1 MEKLNPPALD
11 EIEVSVFG
19 GGNGYGECIV
29 IHASYDNWIIVDSA
43 KDPKSKQPLALSYL
57 DELGIPIEQDVKL
70 IIATHWHDDH
80 VSGIAEVFR
89 YCQQAV
95 FACSQALNQKQ
106 FLVLLGQAD
115 KISSNNSGIREFRAV
130 FEQISTQQ
138 KSILRAIQDRVLLN
152 MALPDESLLE
162 VFTLSPSDKAIQ
174 HFENQLATLVK
185 ETAANKA
192 VTAVSPNHSS
202 VVTVVRIGNDCICLG
217 GDLETT
223 KDQDT
228 GWDAILNAQLLPQKN
243 ISVFKVPHHGSSN
256 AYAPEFWGEAIKPDN
271 IAALTPY
278 ARGRKK
284 LPAPEDVKN
293 IYRHTSNAFITAP
306 TRAGKEK
313 KRPVKENKII
323 RSLGYEV
330 REIPFDYGHICL
342 RKKIGQDE
350 PWRIELRGKAVELK
364 RLLESTS

>member
-1 MEKLNPPALD
+1 MENLNPPALD

-29 IHASYDNWIIVDSA
+29 IHAGYNNWILIDSA
-43 KDPKSKQPLALSYL
+43 KDPKSKQPIALSYF
-57 DELGIPIEQDVKL
+57 DELAITPEEDVKL

-80 VSGIAEVFR
+80 VSGMAEVFNH
-89 YCQQAV
+89 CPKAS
-95 FACSQALNQKQ
+95 FACSQALDHKQ

-115 KISSNNSGIREFRAV
+115 KISSSNSGIREFRAV
-130 FEQISTQQ
+130 FEQISNQR

-152 MALPDESLLE
+152 KYLPGDSLLE
-162 VFTLSPSDKAIQ
+162 VFTLSPSDKAIEY
-174 HFENQLATLVK
+174 FECQLSALVK
-185 ETAANKA
+185 ETAANKV
-192 VTAVSPNHSS
+192 VTGVSPNHSS

-228 GWDAILNAQLLPQKN
+228 GWSAVLNTQLLPQKA

-313 KRPVKENKII
+313 KRPAKENKII

-342 RKKIGQDE
+342 RKKIGRDE
-350 PWRIELRGKAVELK
+350 PWRIELRGKALELK